1 MTSPSPF
8 EVLLFDLGGVL
19 IDFAGFEEL
28 AQLLP
33 AGIDR
38 AEVRRR
44 WISSRSVQ
52 SFERAEIA
60 PLEFAEGVINE
71 LGLDLTADDFIRAFV
86 QWARGPYPG
95 ATSLLERLQGSFQL
109 ACLSNSNELHT
120 PLHRSHVEPL
130 FDSYYFSDEI
140 GLVKPEPAI
149 FEFVISDLNVRAD
162 RIVFFDDTA
171 INVEAAR
178 AAGMHAHE
186 VDGVAALQDRLL
198 ELGIL
203 SPAPSP

>member
-1 MTSPSPF
+1 
-8 EVLLFDLGGVL
+8 
-19 IDFAGFEEL
+19 
-28 AQLLP
+28 
-33 AGIDR
+33 
-38 AEVRRR
+38 
-44 WISSRSVQ
+44 
-52 SFERAEIA
+52 
-60 PLEFAEGVINE
+60 
-71 LGLDLTADDFIRAFV
+71 
-86 QWARGPYPG
+86 
-95 ATSLLERLQGSFQL
+95 
-109 ACLSNSNELHT
+109 
-120 PLHRSHVEPL
+120 L